1 VVCGRK
7 LIAGRLRS
15 IYYTLANASNS
26 TVKTDGGVDV
36 NCCNEPRHIQKMW
49 REKGLRRKFV
59 ICRTCGSFERMKHE
73 ITSWEQAKINNLKQ
87 WVDYLLNRLKVYQSQ
102 NQKQK
107 PPLPTQLLINLPQ
120 VTHKE
125 AA

>member
-1 VVCGRK
+1 
-7 LIAGRLRS
+7 
-15 IYYTLANASNS
+15 
-26 TVKTDGGVDV
+26 
-36 NCCNEPRHIQKMW
+36 
-49 REKGLRRKFV
+49 
-59 ICRTCGSFERMKHE
+59 MKHE